1 MVLQSTM
8 LLAAGSIDVD
18 ATIAIQMVL
27 FLALFL
33 VLNPLLFQPF
43 LKAMEER
50 KKGLQGSRED
60 AEEFDVRAQNAL
72 AEYEKKMRD
81 ARREAQ
87 GVRDSLI
94 AQGQHEQHDILNE
107 AREELAE
114 KIEAERQTVEANRKD
129 AIQTLKQRSD
139 ALADAIVSKVLPA

>member
-18 ATIAIQMVL
+18 STLAIQMVL

-94 AQGQHEQHDILNE
+94 AQGQHEQQDILNE

-114 KIEAERQTVEANRKD
+114 KIETERQTVEANRKD

>member
-18 ATIAIQMVL
+18 STLAIQMVL

-81 ARREAQ
+81 TRREAQ

-94 AQGQHEQHDILNE
+94 AQGQHEQQDILNE